1 LLESGYIPR
10 AFASLVDLLRYR
22 ASTQPDDRAFVFLSD
37 RGVEEAQVTFAE
49 LSRAA
54 HILAASLLRRARTGD
69 RAILLFPQGLD
80 FIVAF
85 LGCMV
90 AGLIPVPLMIPRRA
104 GLRDAS
110 HAIVA
115 DCAPRLVLTTQ
126 AVATTRP
133 DVIERFK
140 AADCEWMFL
149 PIAADAGEADVPR
162 PAAEDIAYLQYT
174 SGSTSSPKGVMV
186 SHRNILAHSEMAR
199 IAMGTTQA
207 STFVSWVPHYHDLGL
222 ILNILHPLHVG
233 ALCVLMAPVSFM
245 ERPLGW
251 LRAIHAYRA
260 EVTTAPNFAFDL
272 CAQRFRP
279 EPMRGLDLSGWKV
292 ALNGAEPVRADTLE
306 RFAATFAPYGFSAK
320 THYPAYGLAEAT
332 LVVTASRRGAGP
344 VILEA
349 SRAALQKGRVVAPAT
364 PQDAQTWVG
373 CGSALEGVRMAI
385 VDPDTCRRLGP
396 DTVGE
401 VWVNGPTVTKGY
413 WRNPG
418 ATAAVFGARIAD
430 EGPDAWLRT
439 GDLGFVA
446 SSGELFITGRIKD
459 LIIIRGMNHYP
470 QDIESTVYAVDP
482 ALRPNCGAAF
492 TVADAEGREKFIIA
506 QEVERTSRHR
516 VAVSELIDSIR
527 EAVVN
532 EHEINPDEILLLRP
546 GALPKTTSGK
556 VQRNLARALWQ
567 DGLLDVLEP

>member
-1 LLESGYIPR
+1 MLEGGHIPG

-22 ASTQPDDRAFVFLSD
+22 ASTQADDRAFVFLSD
-37 RGVEEAQVTFAE
+37 RGVEEAQLTFVE

-54 HILAASLLRRARTGD
+54 HALAASLLRRARAGD

-80 FIVAF
+80 FVVAF

-90 AGLIPVPLMIPRRA
+90 AGLIPVPLMIPRRVS
-104 GLRDAS
+104 LRDSS

-115 DCAPRLVLTTQ
+115 DCSPRLVLTTQ

-149 PIAADAGEADVPR
+149 PIVADAGLADVPG
-162 PAAEDIAYLQYT
+162 PGAEDIAYLQYT
-174 SGSTSSPKGVMV
+174 SGSTSNPKGVMV
-186 SHRNILAHSEMAR
+186 SHRNILENSEMMR
-199 IAMGTTQA
+199 IALGTTRT

-233 ALCVLMAPVSFM
+233 TLCVLMAPVSFM

-272 CAQRFRP
+272 CVQRFRP
-279 EPMRGLDLSGWKV
+279 DPMRGLDLSGWKV
-292 ALNGAEPVRADTLE
+292 ALNAAEPVRADTLD
-306 RFAATFAPYGFSAK
+306 RFAATFAPYGFTANAL
-320 THYPAYGLAEAT
+320 YPAYGLAEAT
-332 LVVTASRRGAGP
+332 LLVTASRRGDGA
-344 VILEA
+344 VIREA

-373 CGSALEGVRMAI
+373 CGSALKDVRMAI
-385 VDPDTCRRLGP
+385 VDPDSCRRLGP

-401 VWVNGPTVTKGY
+401 VWVNAPSIAKGY
-413 WRNPG
+413 WQNAA
-418 ATAAVFGARIAD
+418 ATAATFGARIAG
-430 EGPDAWLRT
+430 EGRDAWLRT

-446 SSGELFITGRIKD
+446 GSGELFITGRMKD

-470 QDIESTVYAVDP
+470 QDIENTVQTVDP

-492 TVADAEGREKFIIA
+492 TVADAEGREMFIVV
-506 QEVERTSRHR
+506 QEVERTYRR
-516 VAVSELIDSIR
+516 QIAVSELIDSIR

-532 EHEINPDEILLLRP
+532 EHEINPDEIFLLRP

-556 VQRNLARALWQ
+556 VQRNHTRALWQ
-567 DGLLDVLEP
+567 VGLLDVLEP